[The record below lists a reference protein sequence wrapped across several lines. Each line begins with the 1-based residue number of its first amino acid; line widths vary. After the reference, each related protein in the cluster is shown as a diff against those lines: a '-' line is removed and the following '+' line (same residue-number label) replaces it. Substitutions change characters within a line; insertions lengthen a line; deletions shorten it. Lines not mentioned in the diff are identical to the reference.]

1 MSQQY
6 TIDVESYLERINYR
20 DEINNSVE
28 VLTNLQHAHL
38 FNVPFENLDIDLGR
52 KIELFNSYDKIVNH
66 RRGGFCYELN
76 GTFFQLLKVMGF
88 DVKLISAR
96 VRNKNEEFGPEYD
109 HMAIIATIQD
119 AKYLVD
125 VGFGDF
131 TYSPLRIEMSLL
143 QSDRAGTFMIKQ
155 HDNEYLVV
163 GKLHE
168 GNFMPAYIFTE
179 TSRQMNDYI
188 DMCNFHQ
195 TSSESH
201 FTQKR
206 VCSILTDRGRITIS
220 GNTLKKTEDG
230 VITETE
236 LVSEEE
242 FNKALWDY
250 FKIRIVSRQT

>member
-1 MSQQY
+1 MSQHT
-6 TIDVESYLERINYR
+6 TINVRKYLERINYR
-20 DEINNSVE
+20 DEINHSADA
-28 VLTNLQHAHL
+28 LIKLQHSHL
-38 FNVPFENLDIDLGR
+38 LNVPFENLDIHLGR
-52 KIELFNSYDKIVNH
+52 RIELSNGYDKIVNDK
-66 RRGGFCYELN
+66 RGGFCYELN
-76 GTFFQLLKVMGF
+76 GTFFQLLKIIGF

-96 VRNKNEEFGPEYD
+96 VRNKDMGFGPEFD
-109 HMAIIATIQD
+109 HMAIIATIDD

-131 TYSPLRIEMSLL
+131 TYSPLKIEMNVF
-143 QSDRAGTFMIKQ
+143 QNDRTGTFIIKQ

-163 GKLHE
+163 GKMQQE
-168 GNFMPAYIFTE
+168 NFLPDYIFTE

-206 VCSILTDRGRITIS
+206 ICSILTDRGRITIS
-220 GNTLKKTEDG
+220 GNNLKKTEDR

-236 LVSEEE
+236 LENEEE
-242 FNKALWDY
+242 FNKALWAY
-250 FKIRIVSRQT
+250 FKMKL